1 MCCRAENTN
10 ALPCGDTFV
19 RFACWFLCTRKDK
32 AVGEQIDVFIVQV
45 DENNFL
51 LTPPRIVMTVSVC
64 LSVREHK
71 SGITRPML
79 TEFFVH
85 VTYVRGSVLL
95 WRRCDM
101 LCTSGFMDD
110 AWDRPRGG
118 DSVGSGM
125 DLTQWRILKVTH
137 HSTREQHWTGGG
149 F

>member
-64 LSVREHK
+64 LSAREHK

-79 TEFFVH
+79 TEFFCACYLCPWLGPPLAALR
-85 VTYVRGSVLL
+85 YVMYCRFYG
-95 WRRCDM
+95 
-101 LCTSGFMDD
+101 
-110 AWDRPRGG
+110 
-118 DSVGSGM
+118 
-125 DLTQWRILKVTH
+125 
-137 HSTREQHWTGGG
+137 
-149 F
+149 